1 MARVRYIEALSRAL
15 RDEMTA
21 DPRVVVLGED
31 VRHSLRRITFNLA
44 AEFGE
49 HRIIDTP
56 LAEQAAT
63 GFVTGAALLGWRPVL
78 EFQVPSLLYV
88 AFDQVVNQAQK
99 LSLMTGGQANVPVT
113 YVFPGSGARLGLAGQ
128 HSDHPYAILA
138 QAGVKTVVPVTP
150 ADAYAL
156 FRSAIRDDDPVAVFA
171 PAALLGNREDIGD
184 DIRPVPLGSGRIHR
198 PGTDVTLVAI
208 GHLVPI
214 ALAAA
219 TKLADEGISVE
230 VFDPRSVYPFDWDLL
245 RESVAKTGRLVA
257 VDDSNK
263 TAGLAAEV
271 VATAAEEMQ
280 LRTPP
285 RRVTRADVAIP
296 FAPVLERALIPDE
309 EAITTAV
316 RAVVR
321 EAVAA

>member
-1 MARVRYIEALSRAL
+1 MARVRYIEALSRGL

-31 VRHSLRRITFNLA
+31 VRQSLRRITFNLA
-44 AEFGE
+44 AEFGQ
-49 HRIIDTP
+49 HRVIDTP

-63 GFVTGAALLGWRPVL
+63 GFATGAALMGWRPVL

-99 LSLMTGGQANVPVT
+99 LSLMTGGQARVPVT

-138 QAGVKTVVPVTP
+138 QAGVKTVVPATP

-156 FRSAIRDDDPVAVFA
+156 FRAAIRDDDPVAIFA
-171 PAALLGNREDIGD
+171 PAALLGHREELGD
-184 DIRPVPLGSGRIHR
+184 EIAPVPLGSGRIHR

-214 ALAAA
+214 ALAVADDLAA
-219 TKLADEGISVE
+219 TGISAE
-230 VFDPRSVYPFDWDLL
+230 VFDPRTIYPFDWDLL
-245 RESVAKTGRLVA
+245 RASVAKTGRLVVA
-257 VDDSNK
+257 DDTAK
-263 TAGLAAEV
+263 TCGIAAEV
-271 VATAAEEMQ
+271 IATVAESMR
-280 LRTPP
+280 LRSAP
-285 RRVTRADVAIP
+285 RRVTRADVTVP
-296 FAPVLERALIPDE
+296 FAPVLERAVLPDK
-309 EAITTAV
+309 EAIMAAV
-316 RAVVR
+316 RGVVG

>member
-31 VRHSLRRITFNLA
+31 VRQSLRRVTFNLA

-49 HRIIDTP
+49 RRVIDTP

-63 GFVTGAALLGWRPVL
+63 GFATGAALLGWRPVL

-99 LSLMTGGQANVPVT
+99 LSLMTGGQARVPVT

-138 QAGVKTVVPVTP
+138 QAGIKTVVPATP

-156 FRSAIRDDDPVAVFA
+156 FRTAIRDDDPVAVFA
-171 PAALLGNREDIGD
+171 PAALLGSREELGD
-184 DIRPVPLGSGRIHR
+184 QVDPVALGSGRIHR
-198 PGTDVTLVAI
+198 PGTDVTLVAV

-214 ALAAA
+214 ALAIAGELAA
-219 TKLADEGISVE
+219 VDISVE
-230 VFDPRSVYPFDWDLL
+230 VFDPRSIYPFDWDLL
-245 RESVAKTGRLVA
+245 RASVGKTGRLVVA
-257 VDDSNK
+257 DDTDK
-263 TAGLAAEV
+263 TCGLAAEII
-271 VATAAEEMQ
+271 ATIAESIQ
-280 LRTPP
+280 LRSTP
-285 RRVTRADVAIP
+285 RRVTRADVAVP
-296 FAPVLERALIPDE
+296 FAPALERAVTPDRDSI
-309 EAITTAV
+309 AAAV
-316 RAVVR
+316 MDVVGK
-321 EAVAA
+321 VAAR

>member
-99 LSLMTGGQANVPVT
+99 LSLMTGGQAKVPVT

-138 QAGVKTVVPVTP
+138 QAGVKTVVPATP
-150 ADAYAL
+150 ADAYGL

-171 PAALLGNREDIGD
+171 PAALLGIREDID
-184 DIRPVPLGSGRIHR
+184 DEIRPVPLGSGRIHR

-219 TKLADEGISVE
+219 TKLADEGVSVE
-230 VFDPRSVYPFDWDLL
+230 VFDARSVYPFDWDLL
-245 RESVAKTGRLVA
+245 RESVAKTGRLVVA
-257 VDDSNK
+257 DDTNR

-285 RRVTRADVAIP
+285 RRVTRADLAIP

-316 RAVVR
+316 TAVVR